1 MSTGP
6 KTVAEIEQDLR
17 DNVLSI
23 ARQCLPGGREEGN
36 YYTCGD
42 LTGGAGGS
50 LVVNLKGARQGLWR
64 DYAAD
69 VGGDMLD
76 LIEQTQGL
84 AGKGAAVALAKE
96 WLGIDDGWGGRVTT
110 ISPEERAARARRQ
123 AEIKAQRQA
132 EETEARAKAIR
143 QARGLYLSPD
153 ARPIAGTPAEAYLL
167 GRGRRPDAQGVWPG
181 ALRFSAGVWQKDT
194 RHKEPAML
202 APIYL
207 PGGQF
212 VACHRTYL
220 QPCAQRGWTKLDVP
234 KPKLVLGKA
243 WGGFIPIAK
252 GASGKSMAKATA
264 EEPVYMAEGIEKCV
278 AIREVRPDYRIVAG
292 VSLGYMG
299 AIVFP
304 QNIRR
309 LVIVAD
315 RDDNDKAVS
324 ALERVIAQQQTR
336 IDDVRVLFPP
346 APYKDIDEWVDA
358 ARAQARGEHAA

>member
-1 MSTGP
+1 
-6 KTVAEIEQDLR
+6 
-17 DNVLSI
+17 
-23 ARQCLPGGREEGN
+23 
-36 YYTCGD
+36 
-42 LTGGAGGS
+42 
-50 LVVNLKGARQGLWR
+50 
-64 DYAAD
+64 
-69 VGGDMLD
+69 
-76 LIEQTQGL
+76 
-84 AGKGAAVALAKE
+84 
-96 WLGIDDGWGGRVTT
+96 
-110 ISPEERAARARRQ
+110 
-123 AEIKAQRQA
+123 
-132 EETEARAKAIR
+132 
-143 QARGLYLSPD
+143 
-153 ARPIAGTPAEAYLL
+153 
-167 GRGRRPDAQGVWPG
+167 
-181 ALRFSAGVWQKDT
+181 
-194 RHKEPAML
+194 ML

-292 VSLGYMG
+292 VSLGNMG

-346 APYKDIDEWVDA
+346 APTRTSTNGWMQRGHRPVGSARRERGPVLSRQRAPGKPVAAVVDRPCG
-358 ARAQARGEHAA
+358 RASAHFRDACTGT